1 MKKRKFSFGLEVG
14 LNAVVKT
21 VTKHLTALAVGAIVL
36 FGFAQTAALASPIP
50 SERMASLSPSG
61 TAFTSNSLFA
71 LAASSRFAAD
81 KEFEGQVPTI
91 SEQRL
96 EEIREQRREWQSEV
110 SAKAAAEGDNT
121 TSKTTL
127 PGVAKDK
134 LNLEEITEENEI
146 VDRIKN
152 P

>member
-1 MKKRKFSFGLEVG
+1 MRNCKFSFGLDFG
-14 LNAVVKT
+14 LNTVVKT
-21 VTKHLTALAVGAIVL
+21 VAKHLTLLVVGMIVL

-50 SERMASLSPSG
+50 SERMTFVSPSG
-61 TAFTSNSLFA
+61 AAFTSNPLIA

-81 KEFEGQVPTI
+81 KEFEGQAPTI

-110 SAKAAAEGDNT
+110 STEAAAESDNT
-121 TSKTTL
+121 TSKTSL
-127 PGVAKDK
+127 LGAAKDK